1 MRKKSPTKTSPT
13 GIALVQI
20 QKSEH
25 RVSTKMLAD
34 HLGTK
39 HRSTMSLLD
48 KHREAFER
56 ISHLTFEMSDGDRIQ
71 GGGRAER
78 VGLLTED
85 QAYLLLAMGR
95 NTERVVDLKVRLV
108 QAFGDAR
115 RAATENLSRR
125 SAPGWGVARTD
136 TKIGHH
142 LIGFAL
148 KTSRQIAGKDTDV
161 HHYQNEAKLIRYA
174 MTGTLAPLDRDGLT
188 REELKILARVERANA
203 EMLAV
208 GEGYAMRKGKCRVLA
223 LQLLAELDRRGR
235 SLLERNGF
243 GRQLEAART

>member
-1 MRKKSPTKTSPT
+1 MRKKTPTKISPT
-13 GIALVQI
+13 GIVLVQ
-20 QKSEH
+20 QKAEPRVDSRVIAKQLAKQH
-25 RVSTKMLAD
+25 RSLYRLIAD
-34 HLGTK
+34 HQE
-39 HRSTMSLLD
+39 D
-48 KHREAFER
+48 YEVF
-56 ISHLTFEMSDGDRIQ
+56 
-71 GGGRAER
+71 
-78 VGLLTED
+78 GLLRFEIAEIDGRGQPERFAMLNED
-85 QAYLLLAMGR
+85 QCYLLLTHTR
-95 NTERVVDLKVRLV
+95 NTEQTRRLKVALV
-108 QAFGDAR
+108 KAFGDAR

-161 HHYQNEAKLIRYA
+161 HHYQNEAKLIRHA

-223 LQLLAELDRRGR
+223 LQLLTELDRRGR

-243 GRQLEAART
+243 GRQLEAAHE